1 MKKNYKILLCLVI
14 LTPLHRY
21 GQQNN
26 QNTNK
31 MKKTFTFLLLFTLF
45 NLMSIAQET
54 GINDFRISSVGTD
67 GTSQDAYNPVIA
79 YNSTDNQYLVVWED
93 NGIGSEYEI
102 WGQLINAATGAE
114 IGSDFEISDMGTDV
128 STTFYGKNPSVT
140 YNATDNEFL
149 VVWEGK
155 DETII
160 DVRYYF
166 ESEIFG
172 QRISADGSE
181 IGTND
186 FVISDIGEVNWEGD
200 AYEPKVVWNSVS
212 NEYLVIFRGDD
223 FGRDGG
229 GTTLS
234 EEFEIFGQRLD
245 NTGNEI
251 GTNDFLISDMYG
263 LKVDGG
269 VDAYFPDVAY
279 NSTNN
284 EYLVVWR
291 STESLTNLDLEI
303 YAQRLGA
310 NGSELGTNDFVISD
324 MGPAND
330 NSFEASAPS
339 IAYNA
344 TNNEYLVVWY
354 GDDLGTSGAYEI
366 HGQRLSNAGAELGTN
381 DFRISDMGTSDAN
394 SNLSAYYPNIAYASS
409 TNEYFVVW
417 YGDDDTAPLVDGEWE
432 VFGQIIKGSDGS
444 EIGSDVRISDM
455 GVDGDGVYDG
465 KDNSVVF
472 NSTDAEL
479 MVVWEG
485 DDAVNGS
492 YEIFGQLFSIAA
504 ASAPPTLTTTAASD
518 ITATSATLG
527 GDVTSDGGASV
538 TERGVVYSTTDD
550 TPTIGE
556 AGVTKDANG
565 SGTGAFF
572 ESIGSLDVNTT
583 YYYNAYAT
591 NSEGTSYG
599 IASSFT
605 TLKLSQTITF
615 GALPVKTYGDADFAP
630 GATASSGL
638 TVTYSSSNTA
648 VATIVSGQIHI
659 AGAGSCT
666 IYADQAGNDTY
677 YAASQESQ
685 SLTINKATPTVTAW
699 PTAAGI
705 TYGDDLSSAA
715 LSGGTASVAGSFAY
729 DDNTIIP
736 ELGVYNA
743 ALTFTPTD
751 AGNYNTVSGNINVTV
766 YNLATVTT
774 IAATELAAKTVTIN
788 GIVNANNAS
797 TDVTFEYG
805 LTTSYGTTI
814 AAVQSPVEGTTNT
827 DVNADISGL
836 TPNTTYH
843 YRVVGINTVG
853 TSNGD
858 DQTFTTSKYDQVIT
872 FAELPDKT
880 TNDPDFDAGATSDLG
895 LDVAYASS
903 NEQVAT
909 IVSGLIHI
917 VGAGTTDITASQEG
931 NDTVNV
937 AIPVIQS
944 LTVTQATGLESK
956 EYTEFKMYPNP
967 VRDYLSIDIG
977 NQNVSNVEISI
988 IDISGKIVHSKNYNN
1003 TVNTIDVSNYNS
1015 GLYFVEVKTANAIQ
1029 KLKLLIE

>member
-1 MKKNYKILLCLVI
+1 MKKFYHYIRKKFRGRFFLFLFIIFTNQTIHATSFETNLVTNGDGESLSGWN
-14 LTPLHRY
+14 LTNGP
-21 GQQNN
+21 
-26 QNTNK
+26 
-31 MKKTFTFLLLFTLF
+31 TFVSYTASPASPDGGKAFDFYTG
-45 NLMSIAQET
+45 SSTPQTEWISQTIDISDIAS
-54 GINDFRISSVGTD
+54 NISSGNVKAILNGYVFRFTSGAISRIKLEQLNASD
-67 GTSQDAYNPVIA
+67 GILATSQDEN
-79 YNSTDNQYLVVWED
+79 N
-93 NGIGSEYEI
+93 
-102 WGQLINAATGAE
+102 
-114 IGSDFEISDMGTDV
+114 
-128 STTFYGKNPSVT
+128 
-140 YNATDNEFL
+140 
-149 VVWEGK
+149 
-155 DETII
+155 
-160 DVRYYF
+160 
-166 ESEIFG
+166 
-172 QRISADGSE
+172 
-181 IGTND
+181 GTN
-186 FVISDIGEVNWEGD
+186 IWQQKTITINNLNTSTRKLRI
-200 AYEPKVVWNSVS
+200 
-212 NEYLVIFRGDD
+212 
-223 FGRDGG
+223 
-229 GTTLS
+229 TL
-234 EEFEIFGQRLD
+234 
-245 NTGNEI
+245 
-251 GTNDFLISDMYG
+251 YG
-263 LKVDGG
+263 
-269 VDAYFPDVAY
+269 
-279 NSTNN
+279 
-284 EYLVVWR
+284 
-291 STESLTNLDLEI
+291 SLTSTMNDYVEFDGIDLK
-303 YAQRLGA
+303 
-310 NGSELGTNDFVISD
+310 
-324 MGPAND
+324 
-330 NSFEASAPS
+330 
-339 IAYNA
+339 
-344 TNNEYLVVWY
+344 
-354 GDDLGTSGAYEI
+354 
-366 HGQRLSNAGAELGTN
+366 LSL
-381 DFRISDMGTSDAN
+381 
-394 SNLSAYYPNIAYASS
+394 L
-409 TNEYFVVW
+409 
-417 YGDDDTAPLVDGEWE
+417 
-432 VFGQIIKGSDGS
+432 
-444 EIGSDVRISDM
+444 
-455 GVDGDGVYDG
+455 
-465 KDNSVVF
+465 
-472 NSTDAEL
+472 
-479 MVVWEG
+479 
-485 DDAVNGS
+485 
-492 YEIFGQLFSIAA
+492 A
-504 ASAPPTLTTTAASD
+504 ASVPTVTTTAASS
-518 ITATSATLG
+518 ISTTSATLG
-527 GDVTSDGGASV
+527 GNVTSDGGAAV